1 MEGVAGVAG
10 VAGAVGATGGVEV
23 EGTGAGVVAEG
34 TGAGVV
40 AEGVGVVGVGVGT
53 AFCSHCATSTRF
65 GFAVVSSTASP
76 GVNSS
81 PLAWSF
87 QLLKVYP
94 SRVIAS
100 AAVFVTEGCVTS
112 PVLRSTSK
120 LPSTLGGVVEPP
132 FAS

>member
-10 VAGAVGATGGVEV
+10 VVGAVGATGGVEV
-23 EGTGAGVVAEG
+23 EG

-76 GVNSS
+76 GVKSS

-87 QLLKVYP
+87 QPLKVYP